1 MATKKDPVCG
11 MDVKPE
17 QAAAKSQ
24 HRGEDVYFCSKQCK
38 TQFDKEPER
47 YMTTANPA
55 RQGR

>member
-1 MATKKDPVCG
+1 MADTKKDPVCG

-24 HRGEDVYFCSKQCK
+24 YKGQDVYFCSKQCK

-47 YMTTANPA
+47 YAKKA
-55 RQGR
+55 GAAK